1 MAAGEEATVNRAL
14 DRVRQYVA
22 KQLNLADPKAH
33 ALLWVTDFP
42 MFEWNEEEQRHEAL
56 HHPFTA
62 PNQQTADQDGGD
74 LTHAKALA
82 YDLVYNGVEVG
93 GKHDT
98 CCGHSML
105 LAMAEEIACCETNSS
120 SMLYV
125 HIAGYHVASRFDE
138 ASGLHIQ

>member
-1 MAAGEEATVNRAL
+1 M
-14 DRVRQYVA
+14 A

-62 PNQQTADQDGGD
+62 PNQQTADQNGGD

-93 GKHDT
+93 GKHDIYFT
-98 CCGHSML
+98 ENLDLWFLGKNEK
-105 LAMAEEIACCETNSS
+105 AAEAKSN
-120 SMLYV
+120 
-125 HIAGYHVASRFDE
+125 A
-138 ASGLHIQ
+138 